1 EIKAFSAKENVQEN
15 LDAINDF
22 NVRWNSIG
30 KVPAPKMGINSE
42 FNKVIGELVKSLGLT
57 DHEIQDFKM
66 ASLVDQIKSGQDE
79 RLLHDEIRK
88 ARKLID
94 ELEKEIK
101 QLEANVGF
109 FANAD
114 QNSPLLKDVYRQI
127 EEKRSRL

>member
-1 EIKAFSAKENVQEN
+1 
-15 LDAINDF
+15 
-22 NVRWNSIG
+22 
-30 KVPAPKMGINSE
+30 
-42 FNKVIGELVKSLGLT
+42 ELVKSLGLT

-79 RLLHDEIRK
+79 RLLDDEIRK

-94 ELEKEIK
+94 ELEKEIN
-101 QLEANVGF
+101 QLETNVGF

-127 EEKRSRL
+127 EEKRSRLTDTEIKLRKLHRIDFDEEVNDSGNAEESEG